1 MLTMNKLYISI
12 LFSLILGITFL
23 ISSCSAGE
31 KVPTKQSGTTQSWVE
46 SKLEPSST
54 GESGDLWSKTL
65 ALARKEGKIILLSS
79 AGSEGRVALSRAF
92 QQKFGIEAEI
102 IGGRGQELT
111 QRVLMERRVGIYN
124 VDAYISGLGTSLFF
138 MLKPANAADPLEPYF
153 ILPQVKEP
161 KNWWNGL
168 GWIDDEHTSLAFA
181 AYVLPTLGINSSM
194 VRQDDIGSYKD
205 LVSPKWKGKITM
217 NDPTVTGTG
226 QRFIG
231 VLIEI
236 MGLDYIKA
244 LAIQEPIIIRDQR
257 QQIEWLAMGKYPL
270 ALTPKSDIF
279 NEFVQAG
286 APVRRLPMSE
296 GEGLTAGGGVV
307 VVINKT
313 PHPNSTRIFV
323 NWLLDKEGQ
332 TVYSK
337 SMGVQ
342 SRRLDVPTDH
352 LDPSLLRQD
361 GAKYIDQN
369 RQEFLLRE
377 PEFSQI
383 ARDIFAA
390 FLK

>member
-1 MLTMNKLYISI
+1 MA
-12 LFSLILGITFL
+12 GIL
-23 ISSCSAGE
+23 ISLAFFISACGSGE
-31 KVPTKQSGTTQSWVE
+31 R
-46 SKLEPSST
+46 LPSSQQGST
-54 GESGDLWSKTL
+54 QPASKSDQTSAAESGDLWNKTL
-65 ALARKEGKIILLSS
+65 SLARKEGKIILLSS

-92 QQKFGIEAEI
+92 QQKFGIETEI

-111 QRVLMERRVGIYN
+111 QRVLMERKAGIYN
-124 VDAYISGLGTSLFF
+124 VDAYISGLGTSLFY
-138 MLKPANAADPLEPYF
+138 MLKPADAADPLEPYL
-153 ILPQVKEP
+153 ILSQVKEP
-161 KNWWNGL
+161 KNWWNGP
-168 GWIDDEHTSLAFA
+168 GWIDDEHTALAFA

-194 VRQDDIGSYKD
+194 VKQDEIKAYKD
-205 LVSPKWKGKITM
+205 LLSPRWKGKIVM

-236 MGLDYIKA
+236 MGLDYVKA
-244 LAIQEPIIIRDQR
+244 LAIQEPVIVRDQR

-286 APVRRLPMSE
+286 APVRRIRMSE

-307 VVINKT
+307 AVINKP
-313 PHPNSTRIFV
+313 PHPNSVRIFV
-323 NWLLDKEGQ
+323 NWLLDREGQ
-332 TVYSK
+332 TAYSK
-337 SMGVQ
+337 GMGVQ

-352 LDPSLLRQD
+352 LDPSILRQE
-361 GAKYIDQN
+361 GARYIDQN